1 MDDKTLR
8 EWLYKIDDNR
18 LLVIAEA
25 IRRGIALEDIN
36 DITKID
42 MWFLHKFR
50 KIVEMEEHL
59 KTLTKEH
66 INKEML
72 LKAKKMGFLDDVIAK
87 YINSTKKDIKELR
100 NKWGI
105 KPAYKMVDTCAA
117 EFEAQTPYYYS
128 TYDEYSESV
137 PTKNKKVI
145 VLGSG
150 PIRIGQGIEFDY
162 CSVHSVWGLKEEGYE
177 AIIINNNPDCFYR
190 L

>member
-1 MDDKTLR
+1 MVKIPKWPFDKFVKAKRTLGTQMKATGEVMAIGNCFEAALMKAVRSLELGIKTLETPLCKELDDKTLR

-87 YINSTKKDIKELR
+87 YINSTKKIL
-100 NKWGI
+100 
-105 KPAYKMVDTCAA
+105 
-117 EFEAQTPYYYS
+117 
-128 TYDEYSESV
+128 
-137 PTKNKKVI
+137 KN
-145 VLGSG
+145 LETNG
-150 PIRIGQGIEFDY
+150 E
-162 CSVHSVWGLKEEGYE
+162 
-177 AIIINNNPDCFYR
+177 
-190 L
+190 